1 MIWTTDS
8 IFEAL
13 GSALPAGMRPLTIDA
28 IRLDP
33 DECSPGSLF
42 VPSTYSLSRIG
53 RWPNEEA
60 AILAAIGRGASAALT
75 NLTRT
80 KFNVAV
86 PVLRLAS
93 GPSATVEPTVGA
105 LIAMARYARA
115 AFGGR
120 VIAITG
126 SVGKTTTKD
135 MVHHVLAQHRRSFKT
150 AANRNSIAGICQTVI
165 NLPSDSEYCV
175 LEVGATQ
182 RGHMRH
188 ALVARP
194 EIGIVTNVGLSHLEN
209 YGSAHEIAQEKLSLF
224 DHLEGE
230 RIGFLGSGILEGD
243 GALRSLVREKGVY
256 RLITVG
262 FRRDDDIHVS
272 DVESDGVSSAGTMS
286 IFGRPVRF
294 RLPLPGRHFLSS
306 AMFAAG
312 VGCMSGLDADAA
324 VGALATAMPT
334 ERRSE
339 RFKIL
344 RADGAIELIDDSY
357 NAAPASVEA
366 LLDALGLRTARR
378 KVLVLGDML
387 ELGAC
392 AASIHEEIAQHVGR
406 VGIDLLVTVG
416 ELSELAAAGMP
427 IAATRHFADA
437 LAASRAVP
445 GLLRASDLVAVKG
458 SSAVGLDKV
467 VAAIAQAGSCSPAGS
482 WRIDRDT
489 AF

>member
-13 GSALPAGMRPLTIDA
+13 GSALPAGMRSLTIDA
-28 IRLDP
+28 IQLDP

-42 VPSTYSLSRIG
+42 VPSTYFLSRIG

-60 AILAAIGRGASAALT
+60 AILTAIDRGASAALT
-75 NLTRT
+75 NLSRT
-80 KFNVAV
+80 KFKVAV

-93 GPSATVEPTVGA
+93 GPSAGVEPTIGA

-115 AFGGR
+115 AFGGK

-135 MVHHVLAQHRRSFKT
+135 MVHHVLARHRRSFKT
-150 AANRNSIAGICQTVI
+150 AANRNSVAGICQTVI
-165 NLPSDSEYCV
+165 NLPSDSEFCV

-182 RGHMRH
+182 SGHMRP

-194 EIGIVTNVGLSHLEN
+194 EIGVVTNIGLSHLEN
-209 YGSAHEIAQEKLSLF
+209 YRSAHEIAQEKLSLF

-230 RIGFLGSGILEGD
+230 RIGFLDSGILEGD
-243 GALRSLVREKGVY
+243 RAVRSLVREKGVS

-262 FRRDDDIHVS
+262 FRPDDDIHVT
-272 DVESDGVSSAGTMS
+272 DLEFDGVSSQGTMS
-286 IFGRPVRF
+286 VFGRSIRF
-294 RLPLPGRHFLSS
+294 SLPFPGRHFLSCG
-306 AMFAAG
+306 MFAIG
-312 VGCMSGLDADAA
+312 VGCLSGLDLDAA
-324 VGALATAMPT
+324 VAALATAMPSA
-334 ERRSE
+334 RRSE
-339 RFKIL
+339 RFRIV

-357 NAAPASVEA
+357 NAAPASVVA
-366 LLDALGLRTARR
+366 LLDAIGLRAARR

-387 ELGAC
+387 ELGAH
-392 AASIHEEIAQHVGR
+392 AESIHGDIAQHVER
-406 VGIDLLVTVG
+406 AGIDLLVTVG

-427 IAATRHFADA
+427 IAATRHFPDA
-437 LAASRAVP
+437 LAASQAVP
-445 GLLRASDLVAVKG
+445 ALLQASDLVAVKG
-458 SSAVGLDKV
+458 SSAVGLEKV
-467 VAAIAQAGSCSPAGS
+467 VAAIAQAGTCSPAGS
-482 WRIDRDT
+482 WRIERDI